1 MKNELRYPHILGEYN
16 FNVLSSCYDVR
27 YDFRIKLMFGRLFL
41 QLFVGGL
48 MSYLRYLCLFAYVVV
63 SNTYCVV
70 FLSSSSVSYV
80 ASFFGLSI
88 FNCPIGILKRLFK

>member
-1 MKNELRYPHILGEYN
+1 
-16 FNVLSSCYDVR
+16 
-27 YDFRIKLMFGRLFL
+27 
-41 QLFVGGL
+41 